1 MRLAACHATQCGI
14 QAADLMYACAGGTSL
29 FEGNRLQ
36 RCFRD
41 VHAAGQRVAVAAQS
55 NLEPV
60 GRVLFGLDP
69 GTARF

>member
-1 MRLAACHATQCGI
+1 MFALG
-14 QAADLMYACAGGTSL
+14 GGTAL
-29 FEGNRLQ
+29 FEGNRLE

-41 VHAAGQRVAVAAQS
+41 AHAAGQHVAVATMS

-60 GRVLFGLDP
+60 GRVLLGLDP